1 MIHYQVYHTFTQNVN
16 ILNKKEIINRIAY
29 YNGRNYILGVITR
42 FVKHF
47 YQIILIALTK
57 LRFFYNIISEVRKMT
72 KKERALLA
80 VEALKKEYPEAI
92 CALVASNDFE
102 LLVATRLS
110 AQCTDARV
118 NLVTPALF
126 AKYPTLEDYANAD
139 VADVEELIHSCGFFR
154 GKARDIIGMAQKI
167 LSDFGGRVPD
177 NIDDLTTLPGVGR
190 KTANLICGDV
200 YGKPAVVA
208 DTHLIRIT
216 NLLGLVDTKDPYKVE
231 LALKKLL
238 PPEESNDFCHRVV
251 LHGRAVCIARRP
263 QCDKCCMADF
273 CKSAKSE
280 K

>member
-1 MIHYQVYHTFTQNVN
+1 
-16 ILNKKEIINRIAY
+16 
-29 YNGRNYILGVITR
+29 
-42 FVKHF
+42 
-47 YQIILIALTK
+47 
-57 LRFFYNIISEVRKMT
+57 MT
-72 KKERALLA
+72 KKEKALLA
-80 VEALKKEYPEAI
+80 VEALKKEYPDAI
-92 CALVASNDFE
+92 CALNSSNDFE

-126 AKYPTLEDYANAD
+126 AKYPALEDYANAK
-139 VADVEELIHSCGFFR
+139 VEDVEELIHSCGFYH

-167 LSDFGGRVPD
+167 LSDFNGKVPD
-177 NIDDLTTLPGVGR
+177 NIEDLTSLPGVGR

-231 LALKKLL
+231 LALKKIL
-238 PPEESNDFCHRVV
+238 PPEESNNFCHRVV

-263 QCDKCCMADF
+263 QCDKCCMAEF
-273 CKSAKSE
+273 CKSK